1 MKMVSVP
8 AELLERLVDIVYDS
22 FPKSTAA
29 DEGQAILDQANKKP
43 QVMDEGFLKEMIASE
58 RSRGTEIVSN
68 YVKELE
74 AKDE

>member
-8 AELLERLVDIVYDS
+8 AELLVRLIDDTHGSV
-22 FPKSTAA
+22 AG
-29 DEGQAILDQANKKP
+29 DEAQAILDQANKKP